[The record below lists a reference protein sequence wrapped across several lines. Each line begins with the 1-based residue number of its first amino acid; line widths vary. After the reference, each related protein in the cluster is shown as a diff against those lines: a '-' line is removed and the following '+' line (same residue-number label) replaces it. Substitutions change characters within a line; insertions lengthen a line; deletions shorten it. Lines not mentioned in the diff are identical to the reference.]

1 VHKASSKATAAFDQE
16 GMHAAHKVNG
26 PRFAHA
32 MLTTKALLT
41 LLPDHSR
48 NEKPGGLPMSVSN
61 IPYDAN
67 EFTGKR
73 ILVTGGTR
81 GIGEAIVNRLVRG
94 GGTVLATAR
103 TIPAGGNS
111 DQFIQADVSTR
122 AGADR
127 IIKTTFDLLGGL
139 DILINSVGGSSAPG
153 GGVLALTDDIWQQE
167 FELNLFSAVRLDRGF
182 LPAMLKQRSGVIVHV
197 SSIQRTLPLFE
208 ATLGYAAAK
217 AALTN
222 YSKGLSKEVAPHGI
236 RVNSVAPGF
245 TETKAAETLIERLAA
260 EAGTDTVAARQS
272 LMNSLGGIPLGRP
285 SRPDEVAELIAF
297 LVSDRA
303 SSITG
308 SEYVIDG
315 GNIPTI

>member
-1 VHKASSKATAAFDQE
+1 
-16 GMHAAHKVNG
+16 
-26 PRFAHA
+26 
-32 MLTTKALLT
+32 
-41 LLPDHSR
+41 
-48 NEKPGGLPMSVSN
+48 MSASN

-94 GGTVLATAR
+94 GGTVLTTAR
-103 TIPAGGNS
+103 SIPQGGNAE
-111 DQFIQADVSTR
+111 QFIQADVSTR
-122 AGADR
+122 AGADHV
-127 IIKTTFDLLGGL
+127 IKTTFERLGGL

-182 LPAMLKQRSGVIVHV
+182 LPAMLKQRSGVIIHI

-222 YSKGLSKEVAPHGI
+222 YSKGLSKEVSPRGI

-245 TETKAAETLIERLAA
+245 TETKAAEGLIQRLAK
-260 EAGTDTVAARQS
+260 EAGTDTSAARQS
-272 LMNSLGGIPLGRP
+272 LMDSLGGIPLGRP
-285 SRPDEVAELIAF
+285 SRPDEVAELVAF

>member
-1 VHKASSKATAAFDQE
+1 MTGSSKSI
-16 GMHAAHKVNG
+16 
-26 PRFAHA
+26 
-32 MLTTKALLT
+32 
-41 LLPDHSR
+41 PDT
-48 NEKPGGLPMSVSN
+48 
-61 IPYDAN
+61 N

-73 ILVTGGTR
+73 ILVTGGTK
-81 GIGEAIVNRLVRG
+81 GIGEAIANRLLRG
-94 GGTVLATAR
+94 GATVLATAR
-103 TIPAGGNS
+103 SIPAGGNPE
-111 DQFIQADVSTR
+111 QFIQADVTTR
-122 AGADR
+122 AGANH
-127 IIKTTFDLLGGL
+127 IIKTTFDRLGGL
-139 DILINSVGGSSAPG
+139 DILINSVGGSSAPS
-153 GGVLALTDDIWQQE
+153 GGVLALSDADWQQE

-182 LPAMLKQRSGVIVHV
+182 LPAMLKQRSGVIIHV

-222 YSKGLSKEVAPHGI
+222 YSKGLSKEVSPRGI

-245 TETKAAETLIERLAA
+245 TETKAAEGLIERLAA
-260 EAGTDTVAARQS
+260 QAGTDTAAARQN

-285 SRPDEVAELIAF
+285 NRPEEVAELVAF
-297 LVSDRA
+297 LVSERA

>member
-1 VHKASSKATAAFDQE
+1 MTASSK
-16 GMHAAHKVNG
+16 N
-26 PRFAHA
+26 
-32 MLTTKALLT
+32 T
-41 LLPDHSR
+41 LDT
-48 NEKPGGLPMSVSN
+48 
-61 IPYDAN
+61 N

-73 ILVTGGTR
+73 ILVTGGSK
-81 GIGEAIVNRLVRG
+81 GIGEAIVNRLRRG
-94 GGTVLATAR
+94 GGTVIATAR
-103 TIPAGGNS
+103 SIPKGG
-111 DQFIQADVSTR
+111 DAEQFIRADGTTR
-122 AGADR
+122 AGADH
-127 IIKTTFDLLGGL
+127 IIKTTLDRLGGL
-139 DILINSVGGSSAPG
+139 DILINSLGGSSAPG
-153 GGVLALTDDIWQQE
+153 GGALALTNEIWQQE

-182 LPAMLKQRSGVIVHV
+182 LPAMLKQRSGVIIHV

-222 YSKGLSKEVAPHGI
+222 YSKGLSKEVGPHGI

-245 TETKAAETLIERLAA
+245 TETKAAEGLIERLAS
-260 EAGTDTVAARQS
+260 EGGTDTAAARQS

-285 SRPDEVAELIAF
+285 NRPEEVAELVAF
-297 LVSDRA
+297 LASERA

>member
-1 VHKASSKATAAFDQE
+1 MSAS
-16 GMHAAHKVNG
+16 KV
-26 PRFAHA
+26 
-32 MLTTKALLT
+32 
-41 LLPDHSR
+41 
-48 NEKPGGLPMSVSN
+48 
-61 IPYDAN
+61 PYDAN

-103 TIPAGGNS
+103 TIPVGGNPE
-111 DQFIQADVSTR
+111 QFIQADVSTR
-122 AGADR
+122 AGADHV
-127 IIKTTFDLLGGL
+127 IKTTFDRLGGL

-222 YSKGLSKEVAPHGI
+222 YSKGLSKEVSPHGI

-245 TETKAAETLIERLAA
+245 TETKAAEALIERLAA
-260 EAGTDTVAARQS
+260 EAGTDTVAARQN

-315 GNIPTI
+315 GTIPTV